1 MAPPTPSYRMN
12 NGLEIP
18 TLGLGM
24 WRLKDGREAQN
35 AVRHALEAGYRLFD
49 SAAWYGN
56 ERSLGK
62 AIRQSSVPRDKVFV
76 TTKVWNAD
84 HGYEPALWAFDESYG
99 RLGLDY
105 VDLYLIHWPVEGKR
119 LDTWR
124 ALETILEGGLTRS
137 IGVSNYM
144 VHHLEELFD
153 NSEVVPAVNQIE
165 LHPWN
170 YLSRRATVDLCRQ
183 RGILVE
189 AYSPLTKGRM
199 LGNRRLGEVAR
210 AYGKTPAQVL
220 IRWGLQ
226 HGFIEIPKS
235 SVATRIRE
243 NAAVFDF
250 ELSKEHMERLDAL
263 DRSLATGW
271 DPTDKP

>member
-1 MAPPTPSYRMN
+1 MS
-12 NGLEIP
+12 
-18 TLGLGM
+18 
-24 WRLKDGREAQN
+24 
-35 AVRHALEAGYRLFD
+35 AVRYALKAGYRLFD

-62 AIRQSSVPRDKVFV
+62 AIREGPIPREQVFV

-84 HGYEPALWAFDESYG
+84 HGYEPALKAFDESYG
-99 RLGLDY
+99 RLGLDH

-124 ALETILEGGLTRS
+124 ALETVLDGGLARS

-144 VHHLEELFD
+144 VHHLEELLD
-153 NSEVVPAVNQIE
+153 NSDVVPAVNQIE

-170 YLSRRATVDLCRQ
+170 YISRKATVDLCRKK
-183 RGILVE
+183 GILLE

-199 LGNRRLGEVAR
+199 LDNGTLGEVAR
-210 AYGKTPAQVL
+210 ACQRTPAQVL

-235 SVATRIRE
+235 SVARHIRE
-243 NAAVFDF
+243 NAVVFDF
-250 ELSKEHMERLDAL
+250 ELSEEHMEKLDAL
-263 DRSLATGW
+263 DRSMATGW
-271 DPTDKP
+271 DPSDKP